1 MDPVSAGAIAGA
13 IATAA
18 ANSAG
23 GEAGRT
29 AWDSLVTLWRRT
41 VHHSRDGDIEPSD
54 PNNGEHV
61 RAFAAAV
68 VEEGQQNPA
77 FAAELAAWVRKYGVV
92 AHVAEGSVTN
102 TVSDQ
107 ARINTLIQM
116 RDASGTINING

>member
-1 MDPVSAGAIAGA
+1 MDLVSAGAIATA

-41 VHHSRDGDIEPSD
+41 VHHSTDSDIEPSD
-54 PNNGEHV
+54 PNNIEDV
-61 RAFAAAV
+61 RAFAATV
-68 VEEGQQNPA
+68 VEEGQQNPT
-77 FAAELAAWVRKYGVV
+77 FAAELASWARQYGSVLHVEEGGVV
-92 AHVAEGSVTN
+92 N

-116 RDASGTINING
+116 RDASGTINISG